1 MARCGKDGSKTRED
15 YSCRMNVTFWHGIS
29 RIPTRPNYLT
39 STSRFSNA
47 PNEGASIEIRLRQ
60 YHDECL
66 ATSPKSEDPRGDVT
80 VLLSRLR
87 EGDCDADSLLFDLVY
102 KELYAIARRQAGRE
116 RTGHTLSPTAIV
128 HEAYLRLFAGKVPDW
143 KDRTHFYSTA
153 TRVMRNLL
161 VDYAR
166 RRKAERHGGGL
177 EPVEL
182 RDHAGNDGRD
192 LDQVI
197 LLDQALSRLTARD
210 PRQAQIYE
218 MRFLAGLAVEELA
231 QAFDLSRR
239 TILRELRSAKAWL
252 ASEVS
257 AGVPADPSPAARAAK
272 IGGTG
277 L

>member
-1 MARCGKDGSKTRED
+1 MSASSKGAR
-15 YSCRMNVTFWHGIS
+15 M
-29 RIPTRPNYLT
+29 
-39 STSRFSNA
+39 
-47 PNEGASIEIRLRQ
+47 EIRLRQ
-60 YHDECL
+60 YHDESL
-66 ATSPKSEDPRGDVT
+66 SISPKSGDPGGDVT

-87 EGDCDADSLLFDLVY
+87 EGDSDAESLLFDLVY

-116 RTGHTLSPTAIV
+116 RAGHTLSPTAIV
-128 HEAYLRLFAGKVPDW
+128 HEAYLRLFAGKIPDW
-143 KDRTHFYSTA
+143 KDRSHFYSTA

-177 EPVEL
+177 EHVEL
-182 RDHAGNDGRD
+182 VDHAGNDGRD

-197 LLDQALSRLTARD
+197 LLDQALSRLAARD
-210 PRQAQIYE
+210 PRQADIYE

-231 QAFDLSRR
+231 EAFELSRR

-257 AGVPADPSPAARAAK
+257 AGVSADPSPATRVAK